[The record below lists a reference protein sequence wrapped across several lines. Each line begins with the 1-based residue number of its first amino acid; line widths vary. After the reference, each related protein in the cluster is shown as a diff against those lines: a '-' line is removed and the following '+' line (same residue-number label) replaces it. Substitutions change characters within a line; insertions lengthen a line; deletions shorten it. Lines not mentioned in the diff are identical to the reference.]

1 MQNCTGND
9 GGYVI
14 TLLIPVRQLP
24 PRRNIMKIRIAF
36 ATLLAAIFFA
46 AVPATYAAVGSIHSP
61 AHAMFFSGQKKIK
74 FNLSNQTGAP
84 LELKIGDQVT
94 TLQAGQIKGFNL
106 PVGTRVTMNSSSGR
120 YHAGDV
126 IVEVSTSMY
135 SDSTISLGK

>member
-1 MQNCTGND
+1 
-9 GGYVI
+9 
-14 TLLIPVRQLP
+14 
-24 PRRNIMKIRIAF
+24 MKIRIAF

-61 AHAMFFSGQKKIK
+61 ARAMFLNGQKKIK

-84 LELKIGDQVT
+84 LELKIGDQIT
-94 TLQAGQIKGFNL
+94 TLQAGQVKGFNL
-106 PVGTRVTMNSSSGR
+106 PVGTRVTMNRSSGR

-126 IVEVSTSMY
+126 IVEVSASMY